1 MLRAEFT
8 PQFQR
13 DTKRLRKKHIAL
25 EPLKA
30 LINLVILNTPE
41 ALAELRQ
48 RHNMHD
54 LRGDWSGSRE
64 CHVANAGDWL
74 VIWREGSGLAVFQ
87 RTGSHNELFR

>member
-13 DTKRLRKKHIAL
+13 DTKRLRKKHVAL

-30 LINLVILNTPE
+30 LINLVLLNTPE

>member
-13 DTKRLRKKHIAL
+13 DTKRLRKKHVAL

-30 LINLVILNTPE
+30 LINLVLLNTPE

-48 RHNMHD
+48 RRNMHD

>member
-1 MLRAEFT
+1 
-8 PQFQR
+8 
-13 DTKRLRKKHIAL
+13 
-25 EPLKA
+25 
-30 LINLVILNTPE
+30 
-41 ALAELRQ
+41 
-48 RHNMHD
+48 MHD

>member
-13 DTKRLRKKHIAL
+13 DTKRLRKKHVAL

-30 LINLVILNTPE
+30 LINLVLLNTPE
-41 ALAELRQ
+41 ALAELCQ
-48 RHNMHD
+48 RHSMHD